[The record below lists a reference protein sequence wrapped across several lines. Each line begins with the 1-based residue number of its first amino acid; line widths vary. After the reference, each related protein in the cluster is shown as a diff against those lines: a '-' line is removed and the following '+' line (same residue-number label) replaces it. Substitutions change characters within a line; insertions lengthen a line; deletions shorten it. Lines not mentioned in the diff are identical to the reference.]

1 MRARAPVVAL
11 VLAAAA
17 CAVAAD
23 GELPAWL
30 LDPAADRVVART
42 VVPDATRKVGEV
54 RLIERGAGTV
64 VQTLLVTRVLGRVVA
79 EIRKKE
85 ERNWP
90 HDAEGYD
97 DMRRYVDAV
106 GAAADTLRAHQP
118 ESGDRRQR
126 LLIEF
131 LASEGASGV
140 LLAEFEGDEVDG
152 AIQPRSRRPL
162 ATLPLRRA
170 YVFPNMRFILADSF
184 HVPEPDVGRLG
195 PLGPIAAPSERAPA
209 PTPAPAP

>member
-1 MRARAPVVAL
+1 MRARVPVAAL
-11 VLAAAA
+11 LLATAVR
-17 CAVAAD
+17 AVAATP
-23 GELPAWL
+23 ELPAWL
-30 LDPAADRVVART
+30 LDPAADKVEART
-42 VVPDATRKVGEV
+42 VVPDAMRKVGEV
-54 RLIERGAGTV
+54 RLIARGGGTV
-64 VQTLLVTRVLGRVVA
+64 VQTLLLTRVLGRVVA

-90 HDAEGYD
+90 QDAEGYA

-106 GAAADTLRAHQP
+106 AAAADALRAGRP
-118 ESGDRRQR
+118 ESSDRRAR

-184 HVPEPDVGRLG
+184 HVPEPEVGRLG
-195 PLGPIAAPSERAPA
+195 PLGPIAAPADRAPA
-209 PTPAPAP
+209 P